1 MNNIVI
7 NIREKAEVAHRG
19 DKREGSKGK
28 RRSKL
33 ICLQA
38 VNRVKDIAHPNT
50 QTQNKRVLPNNKT
63 QKETILVSEERN
75 KTKLFNNVY
84 AKC

>member
-1 MNNIVI
+1 M
-7 NIREKAEVAHRG
+7 G

-50 QTQNKRVLPNNKT
+50 QQRENKRVLQENKA
-63 QKETILVSEERN
+63 QKRETILVSKDKKHN
-75 KTKLFNNVY
+75 
-84 AKC
+84 

>member
-1 MNNIVI
+1 M
-7 NIREKAEVAHRG
+7 G

-50 QTQNKRVLPNNKT
+50 QQRENKT
-63 QKETILVSEERN
+63 V
-75 KTKLFNNVY
+75 F
-84 AKC
+84 

>member
-7 NIREKAEVAHRG
+7 NIKEKAEVARMG

-50 QTQNKRVLPNNKT
+50 QQRENKRVL
-63 QKETILVSEERN
+63 
-75 KTKLFNNVY
+75 
-84 AKC
+84 